1 MEDEVRREVVHALR
15 ARIDDFQVEQK
26 LVDAIARLPDKVRT
40 FALERCYF
48 VAIGGNHGGF
58 FVSPEYI
65 AGRTLIVLNSC
76 WKIDAFQS
84 AVAHEIAHPW
94 RGHPDADLG
103 AGRREARERGGRARP
118 GMGFLLNRHRPI
130 W

>member
-1 MEDEVRREVVHALR
+1 MGVPAST
-15 ARIDDFQVEQK
+15 
-26 LVDAIARLPDKVRT
+26 DAIHSP

-84 AVAHEIAHPW
+84 AVAHEIAHLW
-94 RGHPDADLG
+94 RGHPGADLG
-103 AGRREARERGGRARP
+103 PDVERHEDEAAELVQEWGFSGIGGAPYGERP
-118 GMGFLLNRHRPI
+118 
-130 W
+130 